1 MRTGVPGKPS
11 TFGAA
16 QGRPVISSLAYHV
29 SRHDVPQHATNRLA
43 MTDSEHGLLATT
55 RYVPRLRLER
65 SEMLAQHRWMAP
77 GLRGLAKGRR
87 AIASWDEDSV
97 TMAVE
102 AGRQLRAALPDLDAR
117 ELTFASTTLPFAER
131 LNAGIVAAAL
141 GLAPQ
146 AVLRDVTSSARA
158 ALTELASA
166 LRRDLQDPS
175 SRLVLAAERRIA
187 RPASAQEM
195 IFGDGAAG
203 AVVGRGRPVATWVA
217 SASTHADLVDH
228 FRSAGESHD
237 YGWEERWVRD
247 EGYLKIAVG
256 TLRRCLDEAGASA
269 ADIGHFAMPAPL
281 ARINEAVAR
290 KLGVASGALVS
301 AAHES
306 VGDLGGAQPLAMLDV
321 ALRAAAPGALVLVAA
336 FGSGCDALLLRRTDV
351 PCPGAEPDDG
361 RAETSYLRYLS
372 YTNQIDLEWGMRA
385 EMDNKTALTA
395 AWRDHARAARF
406 EGGRCERCGTVQFPR
421 SALCV
426 NPACR
431 GQDSQQP
438 TSLADVPARVLSHT
452 SDFLAYTP
460 NPPFQFGHID
470 FEGGGRVLMEFADT
484 DVDELRVG
492 LPLRMVYRIKDF
504 DRQRGFRRYFWKA
517 TPDRVAIAR
526 AAAQPA
532 EEARATATQAPLDPA
547 QADVSTTG
555 AN

>member
-1 MRTGVPGKPS
+1 MSDP
-11 TFGAA
+11 
-16 QGRPVISSLAYHV
+16 
-29 SRHDVPQHATNRLA
+29 D
-43 MTDSEHGLLATT
+43 HGLLATT

-65 SEMLAQHRWMAP
+65 SEVLAQHRWMAP
-77 GLRGLAKGRR
+77 GLRALAKGRR

-102 AGRQLRAALPDLDAR
+102 AGRLLRAALPDSIDVG
-117 ELTFASTTLPFAER
+117 ELTLASTTLPFAER

-141 GLAPQ
+141 GLAPT
-146 AVLRDVTSSARA
+146 AVLRDVTSSNRA
-158 ALTELASA
+158 ALTELAAA
-166 LRRDLQDPS
+166 LQRHPGDRSTQ
-175 SRLVLAAERRIA
+175 LVIAAERRIA

-203 AVVGRGRPVATWVA
+203 ALVGRGRPIATRGA
-217 SASTHADLVDH
+217 SCSVHADLVDH
-228 FRSAGESHD
+228 FRSSGESHD

-247 EGYLKIAVG
+247 EGYLKIVVD
-256 TLRRCLDEAGASA
+256 TLRRCLDDAGVTA

-281 ARINEAVAR
+281 ARINEAVAK
-290 KLGVASGALVS
+290 KLGIAAGALVS
-301 AAHES
+301 AAHET
-306 VGDLGGAQPLAMLDV
+306 VGDLGSAQPLAMLDV
-321 ALRAAAPGALVLVAA
+321 ALRSAAPGALVLVAA

-351 PCPGAEPDDG
+351 PCPGVEPDDG

-421 SALCV
+421 TALCV
-426 NPACR
+426 NPTCR
-431 GQDSQQP
+431 GQGTQQP
-438 TSLADVPARVLSHT
+438 ISLADVPARVLSHT

-460 NPPFQFGHID
+460 NPPFRFGHID

-484 DVDELRVG
+484 DVDELCVG

-517 TPDRVAIAR
+517 TPDRAAAAR
-526 AAAQPA
+526 AALHDDADTQVQ
-532 EEARATATQAPLDPA
+532 ATQTKAPLDPA
-547 QADVSTTG
+547 TADVSTTG